1 MSDILSKNPQLE
13 DVLRKAVERV
23 GTQNHA
29 KTQDTQGAVIS
40 NEGKVIN
47 YIDSKGQ
54 HPSRLTQK
62 SNKAG
67 FKSGWHKVLGEQEE
81 KSLTYD
87 EYLKKYH
94 LKDNEF
100 VKKMWEKT
108 SHALEVERQKEIK
121 KIKTEVNGHP
131 QSAVNRMIDAV
142 NMKYKKLID
151 AAKQNE
157 RGENDN
163 KSEEEVEEATGSGS
177 SGSFVAPM
185 QWNESEVKTIMKKVV
200 KEEVAKNVIK
210 NKIDKIVDEELGETD
225 LSYSKRHIEG
235 EKSPYNFSSQ
245 GPFPNVGEGSGYDYE
260 SGGPLQF
267 NESVKKKLKDRLVNK
282 LKEQYTQKPLK
293 TSTGFKD
300 VSGFK
305 SNTAIKTFDNAH
317 KEAGKE
323 GSAFVK
329 SVDKK
334 MKDYLNIKNNS
345 HPEFPHQ
352 NNSKTDYKSPMYR
365 NTPEEE
371 NFIDDFRG
379 MGLQDA
385 DGVEKLD
392 RISNY
397 LGGGAET
404 GNAQVDKD
412 GKALGNVV
420 PNKLGDRLEKTMKRK
435 KAEIAKR
442 KSSMT
447 NLRGYTPDVQ
457 KVTQVRENVKKDMAN
472 MKKLWAYSKKTQ

>member
-29 KTQDTQGAVIS
+29 KTQDNQGAVIS
-40 NEGKVIN
+40 NEGKIMN
-47 YIDSKGQ
+47 YADSKGQ
-54 HPSRLTQK
+54 HPHRIDQK
-62 SNKAG
+62 SEKAG
-67 FKSGWHKVLGEQEE
+67 FKSGWHKVLGEQEN
-81 KSLTYD
+81 KND
-87 EYLKKYH
+87 
-94 LKDNEF
+94 
-100 VKKMWEKT
+100 KT
-108 SHALEVERQKEIK
+108 AIDLDVERQKEID
-121 KIKTEVNGHP
+121 KIKKGVNGHP
-131 QSAVNRMIDAV
+131 KSAVKRMIDAV

-151 AAKQNE
+151 AAKQK
-157 RGENDN
+157 ENSDN
-163 KSEEEVEEATGSGS
+163 KEEEVEEATGSGS
-177 SGSFVAPM
+177 SGAFVAPM
-185 QWNESEVKTIMKKVV
+185 QWNESEVESIMKKVV

-210 NKIDKIVDEELGETD
+210 NKVEKIVDEELGETD

-235 EKSPYNFSSQ
+235 EKDPYNFSSQ
-245 GPFPNVGEGSGYDYE
+245 GPFPNVGEGSGYNYE

-267 NESVKKKLKDRLVNK
+267 NENVKEKLKNRLVNK
-282 LKEQYTQKPLK
+282 LKEQYTEKPLK
-293 TSTGFKD
+293 TQTGFKD

-305 SNTAIKTFDNAH
+305 SNTAVKTFDTAH

-323 GSAFVK
+323 GADFVK
-329 SVDKK
+329 SVNKK
-334 MKDYLNIKNNS
+334 MKDYLDIENNS

-371 NFIDDFRG
+371 DFIDDFRG

-385 DGVEKLD
+385 DGVESLD
-392 RISNY
+392 RISDY
-397 LGGGAET
+397 LGGAMET

-420 PNKLGDRLEKTMKRK
+420 PNKLGDRLQKTMKRK
-435 KAEIAKR
+435 KAAIAKQ

-457 KVTQVRENVKKDMAN
+457 KVTQVKEDVKKDVDN
-472 MKKLWAYSKKTQ
+472 MKKLWSYTEKTQ